1 MMKFSL
7 HQAACGLALSL
18 TVAGTAWSG
27 SFQVSPLRAT
37 LSGSQPVSALTVR
50 NAGTQP
56 AVIQLE
62 AMAWSQPA
70 GEDKYVPAPDILAT
84 PPIFTIP
91 AGGSQVI
98 RVGSRRPADA
108 SSERAYRLFLREVP
122 PPPKPGFKGLQ
133 MALQISLPVFVVP
146 ATKIAPDLHWQAV
159 SATNGQIRVGVTNRG
174 TAHVRLAGFTL
185 SPTGSLRKLPVS
197 TQPVYVLPGATHD
210 WLVDARGAVAA
221 GSTLHVSAQADT
233 DTGAVQADVLVSDR

>member
-7 HQAACGLALSL
+7 YQAACGLALCLSM
-18 TVAGTAWSG
+18 AGTTRAG

-84 PPIFTIP
+84 PPIFTVP

-133 MALQISLPVFVVP
+133 MALQISLPVFVLP
-146 ATKIAPDLHWQAV
+146 ATKAAPELHWQAA
-159 SATNGQIRVGVTNRG
+159 SATNGQLRIGVTNRG
-174 TAHVRLAGFTL
+174 TAHVRLTDFKL
-185 SPTGSLRKLPVS
+185 SPAGSPRHLPMS
-197 TQPVYVLPGATHD
+197 AQPVYVLPGATHD
-210 WLVDARGAVAA
+210 WLVDARGVVAA

-233 DTGAVQADVLVSDR
+233 DAGAVQADVVVSDH

>member
-1 MMKFSL
+1 MMKPSL
-7 HQAACGLALSL
+7 HQAARGLVLSL
-18 TVAGTAWSG
+18 AFASAAWAG

-37 LSGSQPVSALTVR
+37 LTGNQPVSALTVR
-50 NAGTQP
+50 NAGTEP

-62 AMAWSQPA
+62 AMAWSQQVGKDSYLPT
-70 GEDKYVPAPDILAT
+70 PDILAT

-133 MALQISLPVFVVP
+133 MALQISIPVFVAP
-146 ATKIAPDLHWQAV
+146 TTKIAPELHWQAR
-159 SATNGQIRVGVTNRG
+159 SAANGQIKISVANRG
-174 TAHVRLAGFTL
+174 TAHVRLTHFTL
-185 SPTGSLRKLPVS
+185 SPGGSSQALPVS
-197 TQPVYVLPGATHD
+197 VQPVYVLSGATHD
-210 WLVDARGAVAA
+210 WLIDTKTAVAT
-221 GSTLHVSAQADT
+221 GSTLHITAQADT

>member
-7 HQAACGLALSL
+7 YQAACGLALCLSM
-18 TVAGTAWSG
+18 AGTTRAG

-84 PPIFTIP
+84 PPIFTVP

-133 MALQISLPVFVVP
+133 MALQISLPVFVLP
-146 ATKIAPDLHWQAV
+146 ATKAAPELHWQAA
-159 SATNGQIRVGVTNRG
+159 SATNGQLRIGVTNRG
-174 TAHVRLAGFTL
+174 TAHVRLTDFKL
-185 SPTGSLRKLPVS
+185 SPAGSPRHLPMSV
-197 TQPVYVLPGATHD
+197 QPVYVLPGATHD
-210 WLVDARGAVAA
+210 WLVDARGVVAA

-233 DTGAVQADVLVSDR
+233 DAGAVQADVVVSDH